1 MLSFLLGNWALFLGG
16 SAFVVTLALWRFAKD
31 PDFRRD
37 VGGAVV
43 YFGVYVVLR
52 LSGDGLDD
60 VIPKEWHVYVRV
72 TWLLAFAYGVS
83 RLVVASALLVRR
95 IFTQSPTP
103 KIHRDVADFVLYF
116 VTTIPILKTQLKLD
130 VSTLLGTSAVLSLV
144 LGFALQD
151 TLSNLFSGISL
162 QLEPPFQVGDFIKV
176 GQHEGR
182 VVHIAWRSCRIET
195 MRHELITLPNAM
207 VAKEAVLNFTRGGR
221 PVGIDL
227 RVLAGY
233 GNPPNEVKAAILEAL
248 DDSPLVLKTPQA
260 TARTIAFDD
269 SGVQYLIRVFIQNYG
284 AVPSVYDEVLSRL
297 WYRFGRE
304 GIEIPFP
311 QRVITMKQVA
321 PAPSDRVRL
330 MDSFELFAP
339 FTAEERASL
348 ARAARERRFG
358 AGEAVVTQG
367 EAGETFYVIV
377 RGRLSVRAGTPP
389 REVATVTAGE
399 GFGEMSLMTG
409 EPRVATVIATEDCV
423 LLELDRAAF
432 AQHFAEHPERAT
444 AMAELLASRKAGL
457 SKALAEFEA
466 KPKDAGRILE
476 RLRAVF
482 RT

>member
-1 MLSFLLGNWALFLGG
+1 MLSFLYGNWALFVGG
-16 SAFVVTLALWRFAKD
+16 IAFVVTLALWRLVRDAEFK
-31 PDFRRD
+31 RD

-43 YFGVYVVLR
+43 YFGAYVVLR
-52 LSGDGLDD
+52 LSAEALESA
-60 VIPKEWHVYVRV
+60 VPKEWHIYVRV
-72 TWLLAFAYGVS
+72 AWLLAFAYGVA
-83 RLVVASALLVRR
+83 RLIVASALLVRR
-95 IFTQSPTP
+95 LFSKVPTP

-116 VTTIPILKTQLKLD
+116 VATVPILKTQLKLD

-182 VVHIAWRSCRIET
+182 VVHIAWRSCRVET

-227 RVLAGY
+227 RVVAGY
-233 GNPPNEVKAAILEAL
+233 GNPPNEVKAAILQAL
-248 DDSPLVLKTPQA
+248 DDCPLVLKTPPA
-260 TARTIAFDD
+260 TARTINFDD
-269 SGVQYLIRVFIQNYG
+269 SGVQYLIRVFIQDYG
-284 AVPSVYDEVLSRL
+284 ALPSVYDEVLSRL

-304 GIEIPFP
+304 GIEIPYP
-311 QRVITMKQVA
+311 QRVVTMRQESAA
-321 PAPSDRVRL
+321 PDRVRL
-330 MDSFELFAP
+330 VDNFELFAP
-339 FTAEERASL
+339 FSAEERTAL

-367 EAGETFYVIV
+367 ESGDTFYVVV
-377 RGRLSVRAGTPP
+377 RGRLSVRAGTPA
-389 REVATVTAGE
+389 RHVATVVAGE
-399 GFGEMSLMTG
+399 GFGEMSLLTG
-409 EPRVATVIATEDCV
+409 EVRAATVVALEDCV

-432 AQHFAEHPERAT
+432 AQHFAQHPERAP
-444 AMAELLASRKAGL
+444 AMAELLASRKANL
-457 SKALAEFEA
+457 SRALAEAEA